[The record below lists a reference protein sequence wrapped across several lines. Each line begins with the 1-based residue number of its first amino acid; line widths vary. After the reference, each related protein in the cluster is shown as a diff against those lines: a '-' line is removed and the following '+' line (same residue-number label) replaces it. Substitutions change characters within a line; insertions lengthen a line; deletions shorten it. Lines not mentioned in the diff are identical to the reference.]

1 MPKIGRRRFMMPAE
15 ARKTSARRSITGRSL
30 LGAMVWAAAFA
41 PALADPAPFSKPVRF
56 IIPYPAGG
64 PTDLTGRVFAEKISK
79 HIGQPVVVENKPG
92 AQGVIA
98 AQQFLQAP
106 ADGHAIY
113 LGTLSTHVVFPVL
126 SAQRKQQL
134 PFDTQKDF
142 VAVASM
148 TTSPLVVVASTKT
161 STRSYKELIEA
172 LKTGVGRLS
181 YGSDGVGSLT
191 HLGGALI
198 GQAAGVQSAVHV
210 PYKGTAEYSQALLRG
225 DVQFGV
231 MGSIGAM
238 TLVKQDGVRV
248 LAVAQGQRSRQWPG
262 VPTTAESGYPG
273 VDLASWFGVFMKAG
287 TPKQIIDAMAESVRL
302 AAQDP
307 ELVRQL
313 TQAGLDVDV
322 SDSAGKFSLRV
333 ESDLLRWRTVV
344 KRTDLELAELFR

>member
-1 MPKIGRRRFMMPAE
+1 MPDIGDVPFMMPTE
-15 ARKTSARRSITGRSL
+15 VCQSSPRRSIMGRSL
-30 LGAMVWAAAFA
+30 LGAMVWAAALA
-41 PALADPAPFSKPVRF
+41 PAFAAGAPFSKPVRF

-64 PTDLTGRVFAEKISK
+64 PTDLTGRVFAERISK
-79 HIGQPVVVENKPG
+79 HIGQPVIVENKPG

-98 AQQFLQAP
+98 VQQFLQAP

-113 LGTLSTHVVFPVL
+113 FGTLSTQVVFPVL
-126 SAQRKQQL
+126 SAQRKQPL
-134 PFDTQKDF
+134 PFDAQKDF

-148 TTSPLVVVASTKT
+148 TTSPLVVVASTKA
-161 STRSYKELIEA
+161 SIRSYKELIDA
-172 LKTGVGRLS
+172 LKTGAGRLG
-181 YGSDGVGSLT
+181 YGSDGIGSLT

-273 VDLASWFGVFMKAG
+273 VDLASWFGIFMKAG
-287 TPKQIIDAMAESVRL
+287 TPKQNVDAMAESVRL

-307 ELVRQL
+307 DLVRQL

-322 SDSAGKFSLRV
+322 CDSAGKFSVRV
-333 ESDLLRWRTVV
+333 DADLIRWRTVV
-344 KRTDLELAELFR
+344 KRTDLELNELFR